1 MNSKIIDYKT
11 IRAFDSEKT
20 KFDDMVLESICAG
33 WQPFGSPYT
42 VTSGTHTTFFQAMV
56 RFEEGDKPDEPG
68 PPKEKAGDK

>member
-1 MNSKIIDYKT
+1 MNPKIIDYKT

-42 VTSGTHTTFFQAMV
+42 VTSGAHTTFFQAMV
-56 RFEEGDKPDEPG
+56 RFEDGETPE
-68 PPKEKAGDK
+68 PKEKAADK